1 MFAPFFSRLSCFFP
15 ACVLQFLLAI
25 AVGFHMFSHLFWV
38 FSYVRERQER
48 LDTRDTYPPCRPPL
62 LAWALQ
68 LEPLWLWPFRR
79 RSASRFEF
87 NESSY
92 IYWKTITF
100 RRCQFHLFSQDTFRT
115 LLVEFQW
122 FSRVRP
128 TLDQFDLVQQQAGTQ
143 CTQVTI
149 ARVFLFLATSTA
161 PQLNVLNLQVS
172 TSIEKPKKLELEPRP
187 VLRTGTGVQ
196 TSSIDSLWLCR
207 FAKSCIKSR
216 FSCSRHRCG
225 PGGRV
230 TRVSQV

>member
-15 ACVLQFLLAI
+15 ACVLQFLLVI

-48 LDTRDTYPPCRPPL
+48 RDTRDTYPPCRPPL

-79 RSASRFEF
+79 RSASRCEF
-87 NESSY
+87 NELSY

-149 ARVFLFLATSTA
+149 ARVRLRPNSMCLICRCQLLLKNQRNWSWSHVLFSEQEQKFRLH
-161 PQLNVLNLQVS
+161 QLTHYDSADL
-172 TSIEKPKKLELEPRP
+172 PK
-187 VLRTGTGVQ
+187 VV
-196 TSSIDSLWLCR
+196 
-207 FAKSCIKSR
+207 
-216 FSCSRHRCG
+216 
-225 PGGRV
+225 
-230 TRVSQV
+230 